1 MEQKRGIKL
10 GLGKKITAGILVIQ
24 IIVLAAFTGTVS
36 IIVSRNTRQE
46 AIAKMKTI
54 ADDRNR
60 LVESY
65 IDSVESVL
73 LMYSQADEV
82 LQLAQHPDSPEAI
95 RAAQSYTERYVK
107 TADYFEGLYTSA
119 WDTTTW
125 VHSNIQTVGVQPRTG
140 DRLDALWKALD
151 AMGDGVYTSGVLKSP
166 SSGKQIV
173 SFYCPLRDSA
183 GNGIAMTGMGVL
195 TEELKEILDSLQS
208 DEMGNAE
215 YYLIDG
221 NNNNY
226 IFAKDPE
233 MVGTVV
239 EDEAISTLLRER
251 PAENYLETDDAIYAC
266 SMIEDRGWMFV
277 LADSTDEVFASTRTL
292 RNMLILFSVCA
303 MVLLCVVSFCIVGY
317 MLKPMGAIRSGIVAL
332 QNFDI
337 SDNAALLRY
346 GGRSDELGSISS
358 ASLDLI
364 KSLQGIT
371 GSLRECAG
379 SLKSKADNLNSYS
392 EKLIDGAGDSIATTE
407 ELSASLENTNS
418 IVVGVNGEIE
428 SIEGLVGDILKKTQ
442 DAAGVSDEVMEGSK
456 KMKEDANGAYQNGQD
471 TLTSK
476 KADIR
481 VAVEKLNSLS
491 RINNLTDEILSIS
504 DQTTLLSLNA
514 SIEAARAGEAG
525 KGFAVVANEISKLAQ
540 MSKDTV
546 TSIQEICGE
555 ANNSIGIV
563 EECFDS
569 ILALMENV
577 MIARFKEFADSS
589 AEYNE
594 MVGRIKTGMDDINQ
608 VLQLLEDSVT
618 QISRNMENV
627 NRITEENS
635 RAIAIIVEKNENTAQ
650 VAEGIQ
656 EQSVQ
661 NQELSGSLG
670 QLVDKFHS

>member
-1 MEQKRGIKL
+1 MEKRREIQL

-24 IIVLAAFTGTVS
+24 ILVLAAFTG
-36 IIVSRNTRQE
+36 IVSSIVSKNTRQE
-46 AIAKMKTI
+46 AIGKMKTI
-54 ADDRNR
+54 VDDRNQ
-60 LVESY
+60 LIESY
-65 IDSVESVL
+65 IDNVESVL

-82 LQLAQHPDSPEAI
+82 IQLAQHPDSPEAI

-107 TADYFEGLYTSA
+107 TAGYFEGLYTSA

-140 DRLDALWKALD
+140 DRLEALWKALD
-151 AMGDGVYTSGVLKSP
+151 AMGDGVYTSGVLTSP

-173 SFYCPLRDSA
+173 SFYCPVRDSA

-195 TEELKEILDSLQS
+195 TEELKEMLDSLQS
-208 DEMGNAE
+208 GEMGNAE
-215 YYLIDG
+215 YYLIDK

-233 MVGTVV
+233 KVGTAV
-239 EDEAISTLLRER
+239 EDEAIAALLQEM
-251 PAENYLETDDAIYAC
+251 PAENYLETDDALYVC
-266 SMIEDRGWMFV
+266 SLIEDRGWMFV
-277 LADSTDEVFASTRTL
+277 LSDNTDEVFASTRTL
-292 RNMLILFSVCA
+292 RNMLILFSVGA

-317 MLKPMGAIRSGIVAL
+317 MLKPMGAIKSGIVAL

-337 SDNAALLRY
+337 SDDGGLLRY
-346 GGRSDELGSISS
+346 CSRNDELGSISA

-364 KSLQGIT
+364 KSLQGIA
-371 GSLRECAG
+371 GSLRECTD

-392 EKLIDGAGDSIATTE
+392 QELIDGAADSIATTE

-418 IVVGVNGEIE
+418 IIVGVNGEIE
-428 SIEGLVGDILKKTQ
+428 SIESLVSTILKKTR
-442 DAAGVSDEVMEGSK
+442 DAAGVSDEVMESAR
-456 KMKEDANGAYQNGQD
+456 KMKENANGAYRNGQD
-471 TLTSK
+471 TMSSK

-525 KGFAVVANEISKLAQ
+525 RGFAVVANEISKLAQ

-546 TSIQEICGE
+546 ASIQEICGE
-555 ANNSIGIV
+555 ANSSIGIV
-563 EECFDS
+563 EGCFES

-577 MIARFKEFADSS
+577 MIAQFKEFADSS
-589 AEYNE
+589 TEYNE
-594 MVGRIKTGMDDINQ
+594 MVNRIKTGMDDINQ
-608 VLQLLEDSVT
+608 VLRQLEDSVT
-618 QISRNMENV
+618 QISQNMDNV
-627 NRITEENS
+627 SRITEENS
-635 RAIAIIVEKNENTAQ
+635 KAIAIIVEKNETTAQ

-656 EQSVQ
+656 NQSAQ

-670 QLVDKFHS
+670 SLVGRFHV

>member
-1 MEQKRGIKL
+1 MEQKRGMKL
-10 GLGKKITAGILVIQ
+10 GLGKKIIAGILIIQ
-24 IIVLAAFTGTVS
+24 IIVLAAFTG
-36 IIVSRNTRQE
+36 IVSMVVSRDTRQA
-46 AIAKMKTI
+46 AIGKMKTI

-60 LVESY
+60 LIESY
-65 IDSVESVL
+65 IDNVESVL

-82 LQLAQHPDSPEAI
+82 IQLAQHPDSPDAI

-107 TADYFEGLYTSA
+107 AADYFEGLYTSA

-140 DRLDALWKALD
+140 DRLDALWEALD
-151 AMGDGVYTSGVLKSP
+151 AMGEGVYTSGVLKSP

-173 SFYCPLRDSA
+173 S
-183 GNGIAMTGMGVL
+183 G
-195 TEELKEILDSLQS
+195 TE
-208 DEMGNAE
+208 
-215 YYLIDG
+215 
-221 NNNNY
+221 
-226 IFAKDPE
+226 
-233 MVGTVV
+233 V
-239 EDEAISTLLRER
+239 EDEAIATLLRER

-317 MLKPMGAIRSGIVAL
+317 MLKPMGAINSGIVAL

-337 SDNAALLRY
+337 SDNGALVRY
-346 GGRSDELGSISS
+346 GGRSDELGSISA

-364 KSLQGIT
+364 KSLQGIA
-371 GSLRECAG
+371 GALRECTG

-392 EKLIDGAGDSIATTE
+392 QKLIDGAGDSIATTE

-418 IVVGVNGEIE
+418 IIIGVNGEIE
-428 SIEGLVGDILKKTQ
+428 SIESLVGDILKKTR
-442 DAAGVSDEVMEGSK
+442 DAAGVSDEVMKSAWR
-456 KMKEDANGAYQNGQD
+456 MKEEANGAYQNGQD
-471 TLTSK
+471 TLASK

-525 KGFAVVANEISKLAQ
+525 KGFAVVANEISKLAG

-569 ILALMENV
+569 ILALMEDV

-594 MVGRIKTGMDDINQ
+594 MVGRIKAGMDDINQ
-608 VLQLLEDSVT
+608 VLRQLEDSVT
-618 QISRNMENV
+618 QISQNMENV

-635 RAIAIIVEKNENTAQ
+635 KAIAIIVDKNENTAQ

-656 EQSVQ
+656 EQSAQ

-670 QLVDKFHS
+670 RLVDRFHV

>member
-1 MEQKRGIKL
+1 MEQKRGMKL
-10 GLGKKITAGILVIQ
+10 GLGKKIIAGILIIQ
-24 IIVLAAFTGTVS
+24 IIVLAAFTG
-36 IIVSRNTRQE
+36 IVSMVVSRDTRQA
-46 AIAKMKTI
+46 AIGKMKTI

-60 LVESY
+60 LIESY
-65 IDSVESVL
+65 IDNVESVL

-82 LQLAQHPDSPEAI
+82 IQLAQHPDSPDAI

-107 TADYFEGLYTSA
+107 AADYFEGLYTSA

-140 DRLDALWKALD
+140 DRLDALWEALD
-151 AMGDGVYTSGVLKSP
+151 AMGEGVYTSGVLKSP

-173 SFYCPLRDSA
+173 SFYCPLRDSD
-183 GNGIAMTGMGVL
+183 GKGIAMTGMGVL

-208 DEMGNAE
+208 GEMGNAE

-233 MVGTVV
+233 VVGTAV
-239 EDEAISTLLRER
+239 EDEAIATLLRER

-317 MLKPMGAIRSGIVAL
+317 MLKPMGAINSGIVAL

-337 SDNAALLRY
+337 SDNGALVRY
-346 GGRSDELGSISS
+346 GGRSDELGSISA

-364 KSLQGIT
+364 KSLQGIA
-371 GSLRECAG
+371 GALRECTG

-392 EKLIDGAGDSIATTE
+392 QKLIDGAGDSIATTE

-418 IVVGVNGEIE
+418 IIIGVNGEIE
-428 SIEGLVGDILKKTQ
+428 SIESLVGDILKKTR
-442 DAAGVSDEVMEGSK
+442 DAAGVSDEVMKSAWR
-456 KMKEDANGAYQNGQD
+456 MKEEANGAYQNGQD
-471 TLTSK
+471 TLASK

-491 RINNLTDEILSIS
+491 RINNLTDEILS

-525 KGFAVVANEISKLAQ
+525 KGFAVVANEISKLAG

-569 ILALMENV
+569 ILALMEDV

-594 MVGRIKTGMDDINQ
+594 MVGRIKAGMDDINQ
-608 VLQLLEDSVT
+608 VLRQLEDSVT
-618 QISRNMENV
+618 QISQNMETV
-627 NRITEENS
+627 LRRKTARRLLSLWTKMRIPHRWRKEFRSS
-635 RAIAIIVEKNENTAQ
+635 RHRIRSCQGALADWWT
-650 VAEGIQ
+650 
-656 EQSVQ
+656 
-661 NQELSGSLG
+661 GSMSDTRL
-670 QLVDKFHS
+670 

>member
-1 MEQKRGIKL
+1 MEQKRGMKL
-10 GLGKKITAGILVIQ
+10 GLGKKIIAGILIIQ
-24 IIVLAAFTGTVS
+24 IIVLAAFTG
-36 IIVSRNTRQE
+36 IVSMVVSRDTRQA
-46 AIAKMKTI
+46 AIGKMKTI

-60 LVESY
+60 LIESY
-65 IDSVESVL
+65 IDNVESVL

-82 LQLAQHPDSPEAI
+82 IQLAQHPDSPDAI

-107 TADYFEGLYTSA
+107 AADYFEGLYTSA

-140 DRLDALWKALD
+140 DRLDALWEALD
-151 AMGDGVYTSGVLKSP
+151 AMGEGVYTSGVLKSP

-173 SFYCPLRDSA
+173 SFYCPLRDSD
-183 GNGIAMTGMGVL
+183 GKGIAMTGMGVL

-208 DEMGNAE
+208 GEMGNAE

-233 MVGTVV
+233 VVGTAV
-239 EDEAISTLLRER
+239 EDEAIATLLRER

-317 MLKPMGAIRSGIVAL
+317 MLKPMGAINSGIVAL

-337 SDNAALLRY
+337 SDNGALVRY
-346 GGRSDELGSISS
+346 GGRSDELGSISA

-364 KSLQGIT
+364 KSLQGIA
-371 GSLRECAG
+371 GALRECTG

-392 EKLIDGAGDSIATTE
+392 QKLIDGAGDSIATTE

-418 IVVGVNGEIE
+418 IIIGVNGEIE
-428 SIEGLVGDILKKTQ
+428 SIESLVGDILKKTR
-442 DAAGVSDEVMEGSK
+442 DAAGVSDEVMKSAWR
-456 KMKEDANGAYQNGQD
+456 MKEEANGAYQNGQD
-471 TLTSK
+471 TLASK

-525 KGFAVVANEISKLAQ
+525 KGFAVVANEISKLAG

-569 ILALMENV
+569 ILALMEDV

-594 MVGRIKTGMDDINQ
+594 MVGRIKAGMDDINQ
-608 VLQLLEDSVT
+608 VLRQLEDSVT
-618 QISRNMENV
+618 QISQNMENV

-635 RAIAIIVEKNENTAQ
+635 KAIAIIVDKNENTAQ

-656 EQSVQ
+656 EQSAQ

-670 QLVDKFHS
+670 RLVDRFHV